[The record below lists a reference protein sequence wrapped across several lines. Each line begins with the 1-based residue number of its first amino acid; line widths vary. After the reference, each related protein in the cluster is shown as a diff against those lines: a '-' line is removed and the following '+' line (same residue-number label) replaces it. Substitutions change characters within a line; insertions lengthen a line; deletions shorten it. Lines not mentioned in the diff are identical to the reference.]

1 MIVGFGGQLRIFFN
15 KVLQKQNELKE
26 SALMFN
32 LPSIL
37 ISTASSSSRVEALQ
51 TTFRKNKR
59 NTRKFK
65 LTQQIVIPSPCSLS
79 FKDWDQDTRMVVKIG
94 WENLFFLW
102 YMISMHPK
110 RMFQA
115 LSCKVNQRI
124 QHQLCALL
132 WVAGELCRQR
142 ILLPVWSSTSFHW

>member
-1 MIVGFGGQLRIFFN
+1 MGSLIAKNEDEYVKLAMKLASDIPALQNLRLSLQKLMSKYLIFDEANVNLGVESVMVSSRMIVGFGGQLRIFFN

-37 ISTASSSSRVEALQ
+37 ISAASSSSRVEALQ
-51 TTFRKNKR
+51 TTFRKNRR

-79 FKDWDQDTRMVVKIG
+79 FKDWDQDTRLVVRIG
-94 WENLFFLW
+94 
-102 YMISMHPK
+102 
-110 RMFQA
+110 
-115 LSCKVNQRI
+115 
-124 QHQLCALL
+124 
-132 WVAGELCRQR
+132 
-142 ILLPVWSSTSFHW
+142 

>member
-1 MIVGFGGQLRIFFN
+1 MGSLIAKNEDEYVKLAMKLASDIPALQNLRLSLQKLMSKYLIFDEANVNLGLESVMVSSRMIVGFGGQLRIFFN

-37 ISTASSSSRVEALQ
+37 ISAASSSSRVEALQ
-51 TTFRKNKR
+51 TTFRKNRR

-79 FKDWDQDTRMVVKIG
+79 FKDWDQDTRLVVRIG
-94 WENLFFLW
+94 
-102 YMISMHPK
+102 
-110 RMFQA
+110 
-115 LSCKVNQRI
+115 
-124 QHQLCALL
+124 
-132 WVAGELCRQR
+132 
-142 ILLPVWSSTSFHW
+142 